1 MEKHFRVY
9 RTTVSYNE
17 TKQIRQAFIVLQ
29 CEDGTLQFT
38 DWHRFCQSS
47 INRIKKVTQTE
58 QTRHSFVVKFLNYA
72 FFCRGIT
79 RLLDISID
87 IVSDFLDAYGMCK
100 LPGDDESTH
109 RSEATVRKC
118 VSTVVDFITLFIQEQ
133 GEQCRI
139 NAEDLYSEVNK
150 RDKHGKLVKAKVPKF
165 DVRFT
170 GHNKVIFR
178 DMPNSVFEIILMHI
192 ALYHTGLLALVILS
206 AFAGLRPSEACNVR
220 REDSPLGHGI
230 LFRITDGR
238 IEDIQIDITGEYKLR
253 SDDVSVG
260 GIKKER
266 MQQVPEMFLRSFLS
280 FYEYYMKY
288 MEGRKYEK
296 NYGPLS
302 VNKQGKAITY
312 HSYLGRFHAII
323 KDEIVPILLQSEDPE
338 VVIYGRMLLE
348 HQISPHIFRHWY
360 TVQLVLSG
368 IDDIATLMYWR
379 GDRST
384 ESALTYLQN
393 KGELEKKYEKVNNEI
408 FDYMNWAAKRQ
419 HD

>member
-9 RTTVSYNE
+9 HTTVGFNE

-29 CEDGTLQFT
+29 HEDGTLQFT

-47 INRIKKVTQTE
+47 TSRVKKVTQTE
-58 QTRHSFVVKFLNYA
+58 QTRHVFVVKFLNYV

-79 RLLDISID
+79 RLNDITVD
-87 IVSDFLDAYGMCK
+87 IVSDFLNAYGMCT
-100 LPGDDESTH
+100 LPGDDESTR

-118 VSTVVDFITLFIQEQ
+118 VATLIDFITLLIQEQ
-133 GEQCRI
+133 GKQCRI
-139 NAEDLYSEVNK
+139 RPEDLYTEVNK
-150 RDKHGKLVKAKVPKF
+150 RDKHGKLIKSKVPRF

-178 DMPNSVFEIILMHI
+178 DMPNSVFEIILKHI
-192 ALYHTGLLALVILS
+192 SLYHTDLLALFILS

-238 IEDIQIDITGEYKLR
+238 VESVTIDLTSEYTLR
-253 SDDVSVG
+253 SDGIPVG

-266 MQQVPEMFLRSFLS
+266 TQRVPDMFLPAFLNM
-280 FYEYYMKY
+280 YECYMKY

-296 NYGPLS
+296 DYGPLS

-312 HSYLGRFHAII
+312 HSYLGRFHVII
-323 KDEIVPILLQSEDPE
+323 TDEIVPILLQSEDPE
-338 VVIYGRMLLE
+338 VAIYGRMLLE
-348 HQISPHIFRHWY
+348 HRISPHIFRHWY

-368 IDDIATLMYWR
+368 VNDVASLMYYR
-379 GDRST
+379 GDKSP

-393 KGELEKKYEKVNNEI
+393 KGELEKQYRKVNNEI
-408 FDYMNWAAKRQ
+408 FDYMSWAAKKQ